1 MFVISILYKLYSLG
15 STLFYHMLFITLLYR
30 HSTL

>member
-15 STLFYHMLFITLLYR
+15 YTLFYHMLFIT
-30 HSTL
+30 